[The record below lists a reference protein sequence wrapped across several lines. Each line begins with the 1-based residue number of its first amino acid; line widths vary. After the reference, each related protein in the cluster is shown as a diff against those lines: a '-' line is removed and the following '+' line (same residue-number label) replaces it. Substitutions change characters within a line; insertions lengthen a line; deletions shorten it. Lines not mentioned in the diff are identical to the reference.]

1 MPHREIN
8 DLRSRRPGNCKDLRH
23 PACGAHT
30 TVRRADRR
38 RSSLAGL
45 LALGLCAFGL
55 AAAAGAHG
63 ETFPR
68 PAQLEPDVHFWE
80 RIYSGVTTQSGLLHD
95 DRFLDVVYA
104 TIAFPPALSP
114 RQRAELV
121 DDTRGYYE
129 RILEKLASGDRT
141 ALSDDERRVLAFFP
155 QDVGT
160 AALHEAAG
168 RVRFQLGQADRFRE
182 GLVRSGAW
190 GRHVEDTLRRRG
202 LPEEL
207 VALPHVESSFNPR
220 AYSKVGAAGMWQ
232 FMPSTGRR
240 WLRIDNVVD
249 ERLDPY
255 KSTVAAAE
263 YLALNHSILGT
274 WPLALTAYNHGAGG
288 MRRAKELMGTDDI
301 VTIVR
306 NYQSRS
312 FGFASRNFYVSF
324 LAALAIERD
333 PGRFFGTVERAPR
346 DASRV
351 LQLPDYV
358 PLAALERVLG
368 TDREALR
375 GLNASLL
382 DPVWSGQRF
391 VPRGFEL
398 RVPAAVS
405 DPARALAALAPGE
418 RFAAQKRDAMHRV
431 RRGETLARIARAHDV
446 TVAQLLSLNGLPN
459 ARAVHAGMSLKLP
472 GVQPVAAAAP
482 RPAEPSGSEV
492 TVVRSGDVL
501 SEIARRVGTTPA
513 ALMALNSLKDAN
525 FLYEGQKLRTRPAA
539 AAATTA
545 VAAGAAP
552 IAETATPEEQP
563 EEDIRGAR
571 ENARA
576 KPQPV
581 SAEQAAESG
590 PALVPG
596 VQSAASADP
605 TDYSVSNGSAIVQG
619 AETLGHFAEWLGVSA
634 QRLRELNEM
643 RAGAALTLGR
653 RIRLDLS
660 HVDAALFE
668 ERRTAWHRA
677 LQDEF
682 FQRYRITGRERIRLK
697 AGESLWTLTQRTS
710 VPVWLLRQYNPEID
724 FGNVRIG
731 TEIVLPKIES
741 LAPHPPGAAVG

>member
-1 MPHREIN
+1 MR
-8 DLRSRRPGNCKDLRH
+8 LL
-23 PACGAHT
+23 
-30 TVRRADRR
+30 RR
-38 RSSLAGL
+38 RSCKELRHRKRGARATALGA
-45 LALGLCAFGL
+45 LAL
-55 AAAAGAHG
+55 AALGWATAAYSASDA
-63 ETFPR
+63 FPR
-68 PAQLEPDVHFWE
+68 PAQLEPDVRFWE
-80 RIYSGVTTQSGLLHD
+80 RVYSQVTTQGGLLHD
-95 DRFLDVVYA
+95 DRYLDVVYA
-104 TIAFPPALSP
+104 TIEFPPGLAP

-121 DDTRGYYE
+121 DDARAHYE
-129 RILEKLASGDRT
+129 RLLETLAAGDRA
-141 ALSDDERRVLAFFP
+141 ALSDEERRLLALFP
-155 QDVGT
+155 PDVSA
-160 AALHEAAG
+160 AALREAAE

-202 LPEEL
+202 LPGEL

-220 AYSKVGAAGMWQ
+220 AYTKVGAAGMWQ

-301 VTIVR
+301 VAIVR

-324 LAALAIERD
+324 LAALDIERNPD
-333 PGRFFGTVERAPR
+333 RFFGAVERAPP
-346 DASRV
+346 DVSRV

-358 PLAALERVLG
+358 PLASLERVLG
-368 TDREALR
+368 TDRDVLR
-375 GLNASLL
+375 NLNFSLL
-382 DPVWSGQRF
+382 DPVWNGQRF

-398 RVPAAVS
+398 RVPAAGP
-405 DPARALAALAPGE
+405 DPGRALAALAPGE
-418 RFAAQKRDAMHRV
+418 RFAAQKRAAMHRV
-431 RRGETLARIARAHDV
+431 RRGETLVRIAKSHGV
-446 TVAQLLSLNGLPN
+446 TVEQLLALNGLPD
-459 ARAVHAGMSLKLP
+459 AKAIQVGMSLQLP
-472 GVQPVAAAAP
+472 GVQPPARAP
-482 RPAEPSGSEV
+482 ARAPEPSGTEV
-492 TVVRSGDVL
+492 YLVRSGEVL
-501 SEIARRVGTTPA
+501 SEIARRVGSTPA
-513 ALMALNSLKDAN
+513 ALMQLNSLKDAN
-525 FLYEGQKLRTRPAA
+525 FLYEGQKLRIAAATPATASAAVPPPAAASAA
-539 AAATTA
+539 AAADSA
-545 VAAGAAP
+545 QA
-552 IAETATPEEQP
+552 EEQP
-563 EEDIRGAR
+563 EEDLKGAR
-571 ENARA
+571 ESAHA
-576 KPQPV
+576 TPQPV

-605 TDYSVSNGSAIVQG
+605 SDYSVSNGSAIVQG
-619 AETLGHFAEWLGVSA
+619 AETLGHFAEWLEVSA
-634 QRLRELNEM
+634 HRLRELNNM

-660 HVDAALFE
+660 RVDAALFE
-668 ERRTAWHRA
+668 ERRSAWHRA
-677 LQDEF
+677 MQDEF

-697 AGESLWTLTQRTS
+697 SGESLWTLTQRTS
-710 VPVWLLRQYNPEID
+710 VPVWLLRQYNPETD

-741 LAPHPPGAAVG
+741 LTTPTPAPAARPPRAAAG